1 MDIIIL
7 FLLLFTGMA
16 IWRGAPRWLVLGCWI
31 VTLVLM
37 LGLFRYH
44 VTSSLGLSF

>member
-1 MDIIIL
+1 MDILIL
-7 FLLLFTGMA
+7 FVLLLTGLI
-16 IWRGAPRWLVLGCWI
+16 IWYRAPRWLVLCSWAMA
-31 VTLVLM
+31 LVMM

>member
-1 MDIIIL
+1 MDIVIL
-7 FLLLFTGMA
+7 FVFTITGIA
-16 IWRGAPRWLVLGCWI
+16 IWRGAPRWLVLGCWSLA
-31 VTLVLM
+31 LVMM